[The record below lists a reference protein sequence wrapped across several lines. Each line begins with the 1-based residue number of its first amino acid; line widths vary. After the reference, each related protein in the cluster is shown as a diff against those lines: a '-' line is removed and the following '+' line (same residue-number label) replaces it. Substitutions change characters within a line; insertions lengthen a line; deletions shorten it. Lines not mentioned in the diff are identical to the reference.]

1 MTSRPRIFLNASTC
15 VVGGGVQV
23 AVGFLHHVHQRLDE
37 IGWEVFAVASPQ
49 VYEQCK
55 TLPDRPGW
63 RLERITPSPA
73 AVLGGW
79 GSRRRIH
86 RLIAEFKAQMCFTI
100 LGPSYLWLDIPELSG
115 FADPSITNPNRHYLR
130 NHPLGQKLST
140 LFKVWAKTLAV
151 RRVRRFWVETVTA
164 RAGLARRLGIAPE
177 RIDVVPN
184 AVNRL
189 FVPLPGPPPP
199 GRIRI
204 LHLSAYYPHKNHAFL
219 LPVAKA
225 LRRLYPDFDF
235 EFVVTLPQDGQ
246 PWKDLSACFDQ
257 AGIAGRIRTL
267 GYLEVKN
274 CPAAYRDCH
283 VVFHPSLLE
292 VFSATYLEAFAASRP
307 VVASDLDFAHEVCGD
322 AASYFDPLSPEDAA
336 AALFRAVNDQELRN
350 GLINKGLI
358 RHAVFPKAND
368 KNQRL
373 LSLIAEGL
381 PCEKP

>member
-1 MTSRPRIFLNASTC
+1 LGKKFGTMFRAW
-15 VVGGGVQV
+15 V
-23 AVGFLHHVHQRLDE
+23 
-37 IGWEVFAVASPQ
+37 
-49 VYEQCK
+49 K
-55 TLPDRPGW
+55 T
-63 RLERITPSPA
+63 I
-73 AVLGGW
+73 
-79 GSRRRIH
+79 
-86 RLIAEFKAQMCFTI
+86 
-100 LGPSYLWLDIPELSG
+100 
-115 FADPSITNPNRHYLR
+115 
-130 NHPLGQKLST
+130 
-140 LFKVWAKTLAV
+140 AV
-151 RRVRRFWVETVTA
+151 RRVRRFWVETSTA
-164 RAGLARRLGIAPE
+164 KAGLARRLGISPE

-225 LRRLYPDFDF
+225 LRRLHPDFDF

-246 PWKDLSACFDQ
+246 PWKELSASFDQ
-257 AGIAGRIRTL
+257 AGLAERIRTL

-292 VFSATYLEAFAASRP
+292 IFSATYLEAFAARRP

-322 AASYFDPLSPEDAA
+322 AASYFDPLTPEGAA
-336 AALFRAVNDQELRN
+336 AALFRAASDQDLRDD
-350 GLINKGLI
+350 LINKGLM

-368 KNQRL
+368 KNQHL
-373 LSLIAEGL
+373 LSLIEEGL
-381 PCEKP
+381 PYEAP

>member
-1 MTSRPRIFLNASTC
+1 MSLRPRIFLNASTC
-15 VVGGGVQV
+15 VIGGGVQV
-23 AVGFLHHVHQRLDE
+23 AVGFLHHVHRQLDE
-37 IGWEVFAVASPQ
+37 IGWDVVAAASPQ

-55 TLPDRPGW
+55 ALPSRPGW
-63 RLERITPSPA
+63 RLELITPSPA
-73 AVLGGW
+73 SVLGGW

-86 RLIAEFKAQMCFTI
+86 RLIAEFKAQMCFTVF
-100 LGPSYLWLDIPELSG
+100 GPSYLWLNIPELSG
-115 FADPSITNPNRHYLR
+115 FADPSVTNPNRHYLR
-130 NHPLGQKLST
+130 NHPLGKKLGS
-140 LFKVWAKTLAV
+140 LFRTWVKTIAV
-151 RRVRRFWVETVTA
+151 RRVRRFWVETSTA
-164 RAGLARRLGIAPE
+164 RAGLSRRLGIAPE
-177 RIDVVPN
+177 RIEVVPN

-189 FVPLPGPPPP
+189 FVPLPGPTPH

-225 LRRLYPDFDF
+225 LQRSYPDYDF

-246 PWKDLSACFDQ
+246 PWKELRARFDQ
-257 AGIAGRIRTL
+257 AGLAERIRTL

-307 VVASDLDFAHEVCGD
+307 VVASDLDFAHEVCGG
-322 AASYFDPLSPEDAA
+322 AASYFNPTSADEAA
-336 AALFRAVNDQELRN
+336 RALFHASTNEEHRHAMID
-350 GLINKGLI
+350 KGLV
-358 RHAVFPKAND
+358 RYGAFPSAGD

-373 LSLIAEGL
+373 VTMINLELAQAA
-381 PCEKP
+381 P